1 MLNNILPLGQ
11 QLQLHKRGA
20 MSIIEFSN
28 KLSGLASLLHSFAYN
43 LTKNVEDAKDLFQE
57 TTFRALS
64 NRDKFQP
71 GTNFKAWTFTIMK
84 NIFINNYRKKVKA
97 NTILD
102 TTDNQFYLNSGNHA
116 TGNSAE
122 GEILLK
128 ELNALLVSLDD
139 SIRIPFMMH
148 FDGFKYQEIA
158 DELSLPLGTVKSRI
172 FFARKELKDRIMQNY
187 GFHPN

>member
-1 MLNNILPLGQ
+1 MTS
-11 QLQLHKRGA
+11 A
-20 MSIIEFSN
+20 EFSN
-28 KLSGLASLLHSFAYN
+28 KLSGLNTLLHSFAYN

-102 TTDNQFYLNSGNHA
+102 TTDNQFYLNSGAHA
-116 TGNSAE
+116 VPNSAE
-122 GEILLK
+122 GDIMLK
-128 ELNALLVSLDD
+128 ELSGMVAHLDD
-139 SIRIPFMMH
+139 SIRVPFMMH
-148 FDGFKYQEIA
+148 FEGYKYQEIA
-158 DELSLPLGTVKSRI
+158 DDLDLPLGTVKSRI
-172 FFARKELKDRIMQNY
+172 FFARKELKDRILHNY
-187 GFHPN
+187 GFHQN